1 MFMNLILIIYKMT
14 ENKMTKIKT
23 ELKLYDRVKFV
34 NFIKKFTFFN
44 HLVKADFIQT
54 FCIFFQKVHKI
65 LKPHNITEKK
75 LLYNFYLRFYN
86 LFFFSFSFFA

>member
-23 ELKLYDRVKFV
+23 ELKLYDRVNFV
-34 NFIKKFTFFN
+34 NFIKFFN

-54 FCIFFQKVHKI
+54 FCFIFF
-65 LKPHNITEKK
+65 
-75 LLYNFYLRFYN
+75 
-86 LFFFSFSFFA
+86 